1 MRIGPDARVL
11 FGAVLTG
18 ADGQV
23 SGGARRVVRENAV
36 IRGRLRHPV
45 VVGDDVLIGPHAHIN
60 GATIGDGCFLATGVS
75 LFPGS
80 VAGPGS
86 EVRIGGVVQVNTVL
100 PPGSMIP
107 IGWVA
112 VGDPAKIYPP
122 GQHEQ
127 IWSIQESLDFP
138 GTVYGV
144 SRQTPAAERMSRQ
157 SAWFAAH
164 LSDRVIDQ
172 GSHDQ
177 SG

>member
-1 MRIGPDARVL
+1 MRV
-11 FGAVLTG
+11 
-18 ADGQV
+18 
-23 SGGARRVVRENAV
+23 
-36 IRGRLRHPV
+36 
-45 VVGDDVLIGPHAHIN
+45 
-60 GATIGDGCFLATGVS
+60 
-75 LFPGS
+75 
-80 VAGPGS
+80 
-86 EVRIGGVVQVNTVL
+86 GGVVQVNTVL

-164 LSDRVIDQ
+164 LSDRIIDQ

-177 SG
+177 NG